1 MHLSEV
7 KSLVQT
13 HHPHKWLIQT
23 RFQGFQHL
31 AASSSPAGNTRAS
44 DNISSFT
51 GPFWGTMKSTSL
63 WSIRVWINDIVPC
76 HRHCLPSPLPAG
88 MQAAKAVLNLQCQAS
103 PRHQSPGYPQ
113 CLSEPLFWN
122 EGADL
127 SVSYFKGTGHEET
140 HQSLGSDGEE
150 IKSFHQFCCLRV
162 SSTYYEERSKELKVE
177 NMS

>member
-1 MHLSEV
+1 
-7 KSLVQT
+7 
-13 HHPHKWLIQT
+13 
-23 RFQGFQHL
+23 
-31 AASSSPAGNTRAS
+31 
-44 DNISSFT
+44 
-51 GPFWGTMKSTSL
+51 
-63 WSIRVWINDIVPC
+63 
-76 HRHCLPSPLPAG
+76 

-162 SSTYYEERSKELKVE
+162 SSTYYEERRKELKVE
-177 NMS
+177 NASTKGYSNDPTELEAEVATCTLFLPMSQ